1 MVPPHPGPGKYE
13 SQPGALNHPMKEVNP
28 MIVSHNSVARQLARR
43 AVTTRNPQTWRRA
56 MRRLRREVAA

>member
-1 MVPPHPGPGKYE
+1 
-13 SQPGALNHPMKEVNP
+13 